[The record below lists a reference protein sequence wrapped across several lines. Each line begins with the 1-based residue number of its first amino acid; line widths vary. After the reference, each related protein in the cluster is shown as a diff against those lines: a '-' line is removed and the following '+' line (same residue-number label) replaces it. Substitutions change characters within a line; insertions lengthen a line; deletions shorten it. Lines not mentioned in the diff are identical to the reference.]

1 MSSSEKIFGRFAG
14 VGITFQPLVYAF
26 CGGLLNRCGNISLAA
41 EVVDCKSRVLWKL
54 RLDSML
60 LVDLTG
66 QFNVIFICIIIP
78 LKRAFGFAVQ
88 WLGVAQGVLH
98 RKEA

>member
-1 MSSSEKIFGRFAG
+1 MEIE
-14 VGITFQPLVYAF
+14 VGFNASCSLRTWS
-26 CGGLLNRCGNISLAA
+26 LLII
-41 EVVDCKSRVLWKL
+41 
-54 RLDSML
+54 M
-60 LVDLTG
+60 DLTG

-78 LKRAFGFAVQ
+78 LKRAYGFAVQ